1 MEDTPLDWSIDS
13 ILKRCL
19 LLAFSIDEKL
29 SKHLLAGVMARA
41 RGAIYRAL
49 ALVPVRDRADR

>member
-1 MEDTPLDWSIDS
+1 MEDTPLDWFINS

-19 LLAFSIDEKL
+19 LLVFSNDEKR
-29 SKHLLAGVMARA
+29 SRHLLAGVMARA